1 MEKTTKKVR
10 PKSVAARPKKEAA
23 ATRKSTFAII
33 FVLQKGKA
41 REDGTA
47 PIVARITVNHE
58 MVHFATRMY
67 IHPDRWLP
75 KDYRTA
81 GKSREEKQIND
92 ALDELRVLIR
102 RRYDQMLRGEET
114 ITAAMLKN
122 AITGLDQSAST
133 LLGVCD
139 RFIEDYT
146 DLLRTKQC
154 CRETYLRYLLT
165 RNRLEEFLRN
175 RYRIPDI
182 PVKEIQPRFAAEFDR
197 WLRITYQLTNSTSS
211 AKIFTT
217 KPPEDPEVV
226 LTALNDSLRIK
237 NPLTFTTS
245 LTTDEELYFRL
256 RIENPDRQLVREM
269 AGVIGSSLLMLAAVA
284 GALIYLLRTLFR
296 QKTLEE
302 MRLDLTHNI
311 THELK
316 TPIAVANAAND
327 ALLDFG
333 AANDAARRERYLT
346 VIREQLAALGG
357 MVQRILT
364 MSVEERGE
372 FTLRRETL
380 ELLPLLEEIAA
391 RFRMKG
397 RGRAT
402 IEVEAEGADLKVAA
416 DRFHLTHALE
426 NLVDNALKYSRDE
439 VRIRLSARRAAKGVE
454 LRVADNGIGI
464 DRTAQAHIFEKFY
477 RVPTGDRHDVKG
489 FGLGLYYVRLIARR
503 HGGEITV
510 ESAPGRGSTFILSL
524 PDDGR

>member
-10 PKSVAARPKKEAA
+10 PKSVAVRPKKEATA
-23 ATRKSTFAII
+23 ARKSTFAII

-197 WLRITYQLTNSTSS
+197 WLRITYQLTNNSTM
-211 AKIFTT
+211 K
-217 KPPEDPEVV
+217 
-226 LTALNDSLRIK
+226 LM
-237 NPLTFTTS
+237 
-245 LTTDEELYFRL
+245 
-256 RIENPDRQLVREM
+256 RQL
-269 AGVIGSSLLMLAAVA
+269 
-284 GALIYLLRTLFR
+284 
-296 QKTLEE
+296 KT
-302 MRLDLTHNI
+302 M
-311 THELK
+311 
-316 TPIAVANAAND
+316 
-327 ALLDFG
+327 
-333 AANDAARRERYLT
+333 
-346 VIREQLAALGG
+346 
-357 MVQRILT
+357 
-364 MSVEERGE
+364 
-372 FTLRRETL
+372 
-380 ELLPLLEEIAA
+380 
-391 RFRMKG
+391 
-397 RGRAT
+397 
-402 IEVEAEGADLKVAA
+402 
-416 DRFHLTHALE
+416 
-426 NLVDNALKYSRDE
+426 
-439 VRIRLSARRAAKGVE
+439 
-454 LRVADNGIGI
+454 LRVGHLNGWSKNDPLAGYKI
-464 DRTAQAHIFEKFY
+464 HFEKS
-477 RVPTGDRHDVKG
+477 
-489 FGLGLYYVRLIARR
+489 
-503 HGGEITV
+503 TV
-510 ESAPGRGSTFILSL
+510 AI
-524 PDDGR
+524 

>member
-114 ITAAMLKN
+114 ITASMLKN

-165 RNRLEEFLRN
+165 RNRLEDFCATATAFRTF
-175 RYRIPDI
+175 RSRRFS
-182 PVKEIQPRFAAEFDR
+182 PVLPR
-197 WLRITYQLTNSTSS
+197 NST
-211 AKIFTT
+211 
-217 KPPEDPEVV
+217 
-226 LTALNDSLRIK
+226 
-237 NPLTFTTS
+237 
-245 LTTDEELYFRL
+245 
-256 RIENPDRQLVREM
+256 
-269 AGVIGSSLLMLAAVA
+269 AGCAS
-284 GALIYLLRTLFR
+284 
-296 QKTLEE
+296 
-302 MRLDLTHNI
+302 
-311 THELK
+311 
-316 TPIAVANAAND
+316 PI
-327 ALLDFG
+327 
-333 AANDAARRERYLT
+333 
-346 VIREQLAALGG
+346 
-357 MVQRILT
+357 
-364 MSVEERGE
+364 S
-372 FTLRRETL
+372 
-380 ELLPLLEEIAA
+380 
-391 RFRMKG
+391 
-397 RGRAT
+397 
-402 IEVEAEGADLKVAA
+402 
-416 DRFHLTHALE
+416 
-426 NLVDNALKYSRDE
+426 
-439 VRIRLSARRAAKGVE
+439 
-454 LRVADNGIGI
+454 
-464 DRTAQAHIFEKFY
+464 
-477 RVPTGDRHDVKG
+477 
-489 FGLGLYYVRLIARR
+489 
-503 HGGEITV
+503 
-510 ESAPGRGSTFILSL
+510 
-524 PDDGR
+524 